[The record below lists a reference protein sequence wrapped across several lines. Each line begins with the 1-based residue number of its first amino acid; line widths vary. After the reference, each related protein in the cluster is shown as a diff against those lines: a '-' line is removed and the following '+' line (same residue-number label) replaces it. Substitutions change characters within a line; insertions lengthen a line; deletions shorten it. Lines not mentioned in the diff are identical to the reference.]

1 MAGLARQFS
10 SLSTAA
16 QRCVHNGI
24 HDRHPA
30 LIVRAAS
37 KADAVA
43 VVNYARDA
51 GLDLAVRGGGHSAPG
66 FGTCD
71 GGVVLDLSLINNL
84 FVDPAKKIASGAAPP
99 TTLTTCSTSTRTSPR
114 RADARS
120 ASPHRYPID
129 APPAAVPAARRNVR
143 RTAAT
148 RREAAIQ
155 FPWRDAMWPIRRRKR
170 P

>member
-1 MAGLARQFS
+1 M
-10 SLSTAA
+10 
-16 QRCVHNGI
+16 
-24 HDRHPA
+24 
-30 LIVRAAS
+30 
-37 KADAVA
+37 
-43 VVNYARDA
+43 NYARDA

-170 P
+170 PLLIYAPWLEARRSSARSVRLPQPRRRSALWSRPGWTSPA